1 MPLEKITGKTRG
13 SSQSRTHAHYQGEF
27 GSARQPGKQVDQAG
41 AGRPAAKAVDGS
53 KKLSKANSKDH
64 EYRAARAEHFAKEA
78 QKAHAAHGA
87 AKTPEEK
94 LQHEA
99 TVAHAADRA
108 AVHARFVTKAQPG
121 SELADKATLH
131 AKIAKHAH
139 EDVQSSKTETH
150 EEAKTKKIDAQKAK
164 DNEEKAA
171 HVEKLKEQTAK
182 AKEHADEAKKQAS
195 EAKRHAEEAKKSVAS
210 EKIKSETKSDKSSET
225 DSLRA
230 AEVVSAANLGGG
242 QNSSQVV
249 TFKDGSKAVFKP
261 SEGEIRA
268 RPNIDPGTYY
278 QREAAASNL
287 AAHFGMH
294 DMIPETIV
302 RDHGGK
308 VGSMQRWKEGTQLT
322 SDPFHGSLDGSMKS
336 GHKFNQEDSERIR
349 VFDYVVGNSDRHAH
363 NLLVGAK
370 ADGSP
375 HPILIDHGLSFP
387 KGEPVRF
394 IQPVSSMTIKDE
406 LHPNTQKMIDNIDLH
421 RVARTL
427 HEAGIEKEAIKH
439 TLLRAKAIKEDS
451 NIMRPQSSEPV
462 HDGWELFTH
471 NVGYMV
477 SKGGKSEIDTIIG
490 SL

>member
-1 MPLEKITGKTRG
+1 VPLEKITGKTRDSG
-13 SSQSRTHAHYQGEF
+13 QSRTHAHYAGEF
-27 GSARQPGKQVDQAG
+27 GSARQPGKQIDQAS
-41 AGRPAAKAVDGS
+41 AEKSAAKAVDGS
-53 KKLSKANSKDH
+53 QKLSKDNSKDPH
-64 EYRAARAEHFAKEA
+64 YRAARAQHFAKEA
-78 QKAHAAHGA
+78 LTALTSHAK

-99 TVAHAADRA
+99 TIAHAADRA
-108 AVHARFVTKAQPG
+108 AVHARFVTKVHPG
-121 SELADKATLH
+121 SELADEATKH

-139 EDVQSSKTETH
+139 EEVQSSKTDAH
-150 EEAKTKKIDAQKAK
+150 EEAKTKKIDVQKAK
-164 DNEEKAA
+164 DNEEKAT
-171 HVEKLKEQTAK
+171 HVAQLKEQTAK
-182 AKEHADEAKKQAS
+182 AKEHADEARKQAN
-195 EAKRHAEEAKKSVAS
+195 EAKKHAEEAKKSVAS
-210 EKIKSETKSDKSSET
+210 ETKSEKTG
-225 DSLRA
+225 SLRT
-230 AEVVSAANLGGG
+230 AEIASAADLGGG
-242 QNSSQVV
+242 QNSSQVI

-261 SEGEIRA
+261 SEGEVRA

-278 QREAAASNL
+278 QREVAASNL

-294 DMIPETIV
+294 DMIPETVV

-308 VGSMQRWKEGTQLT
+308 VGSMQRWKDGTQLT
-322 SDPFHGSLDGSMKS
+322 SDPFHGPLDGSMKS
-336 GHKFNQEDSERIR
+336 GHKFNQEDSEKIR

-363 NLLVGAK
+363 NLLVGTK

-406 LHPNTQKMIDNIDLH
+406 LHRNTQKMIDSIDLRH
-421 RVARTL
+421 VAQTL
-427 HEAGIEKEAIKH
+427 HAAGIEKEAIRH
-439 TLLRAKAIKEDS
+439 SLLRAKAIKEDS
-451 NIMRPQSSEPV
+451 SIMQPQSSEPG

-471 NVGYMV
+471 NVGHMV